1 MKKKTIGDPEFEFD
15 DLGAKVRE
23 MRIKSGMTQK
33 EVAMNLSVTP
43 GYISNVENNR
53 TVPSL
58 RLLSYFAKVTG
69 MTFDE
74 IVGGEKDDY
83 VPSELDRKIQAVMS
97 QVSDKAKYRILRTVK
112 MWKED

>member
-33 EVAMNLSVTP
+33 EVAMNLNVTP

-74 IVGGEKDDY
+74 IVGGKKDEYIITD
-83 VPSELDRKIQAVMS
+83 LDRKLQNVLSRIPDNMK
-97 QVSDKAKYRILRTVK
+97 DKVLRTVR